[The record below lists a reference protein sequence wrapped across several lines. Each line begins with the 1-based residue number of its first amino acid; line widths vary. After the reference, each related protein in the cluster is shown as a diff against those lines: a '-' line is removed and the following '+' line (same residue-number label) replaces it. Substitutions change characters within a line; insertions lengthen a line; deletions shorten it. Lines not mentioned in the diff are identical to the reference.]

1 MLLYLLTESAP
12 VTLQEG
18 EAPDFHVSG
27 DDNET
32 VSSRVQLAL
41 KPGTFAK
48 HFWQSM
54 CSVPCPDWPSTGWW
68 QTDIQGTGNHRHRYE
83 GIEVS

>member
-1 MLLYLLTESAP
+1 MWFSELYKLAVLLYLLTESAP
-12 VTLQEG
+12 VTLQKG

-32 VSSRVQLAL
+32 VGSRVQLPL

-48 HFWQSM
+48 NFWQSM
-54 CSVPCPDWPSTGWW
+54 
-68 QTDIQGTGNHRHRYE
+68 
-83 GIEVS
+83 